1 MRTHAPR
8 IAAVVLAVLLT
19 GAPYGRAQET
29 VQVQPPKPGL
39 ENSPTSDQDY
49 RKFDKTLA
57 FLRKRNADAYAIK
70 SAKGID
76 EAGYVNIGGIQQW
89 VAIRG
94 QDRGNPVL
102 LILHGGPGDPTNPWT
117 FAMFADWE
125 KYFTVVQWDQR
136 GAGRTFTASGPSVG
150 PTMTIDRMVEDG
162 IEIAEYL
169 RKHLAKKKIIIVAHS
184 FGSVLGLQMI
194 RKRPDLFFSYVG
206 TGQVSDYPDRN
217 YTATYEA
224 LLRKAQSSGN
234 KEAIDEL
241 TAIGPPPYKTG
252 AGYRVQWRW
261 ANRFEGA
268 DQFIMSTLGLS
279 LVAPGNSVR
288 YMVDHEEGMMLS
300 GERLVPQTKSVTQKV
315 LGYEFSIPIFFFQ
328 GSEDFT
334 TSTVLAEEY
343 LKLIKAPHKEFV
355 RIKGGHFAMF
365 MNSGEFLQELVN
377 RVRTPA

>member
-1 MRTHAPR
+1 MRNHAPS
-8 IAAVVLAVLLT
+8 IAAAVLAVLLT
-19 GAPYGRAQET
+19 GGLYVRAQET
-29 VQVQPPKPGL
+29 VKVQPPKPDL
-39 ENSPTSDQDY
+39 ENSPTTDEDY

-76 EAGYVNIGGIQQW
+76 EAGYVNIGAIEQW
-89 VAIRG
+89 VTIRG

-169 RKHLAKKKIIIVAHS
+169 RMHLAKEKIIIVAHS

-224 LLRKAQSSGN
+224 LLRKAQSIGN
-234 KEAIDEL
+234 QEAIDEL
-241 TAIGPPPYKTG
+241 TATGTG
-252 AGYRVQWRW
+252 AGYRLQWRW

-288 YMVDHEEGMMLS
+288 YMVNHEEGMMLS

-377 RVRTPA
+377 RVRPPAER